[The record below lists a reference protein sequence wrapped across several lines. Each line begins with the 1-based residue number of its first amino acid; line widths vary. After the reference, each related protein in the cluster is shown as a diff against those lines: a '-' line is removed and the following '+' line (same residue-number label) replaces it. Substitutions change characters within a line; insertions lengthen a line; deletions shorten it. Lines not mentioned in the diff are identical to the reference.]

1 MDTRHSPKQNS
12 VLAAVDDA
20 YFERLLPHLELVPLP
35 FGWIV
40 YQAGRAPRYA
50 YFPTTSTV
58 ALLCGTENGATA
70 EIAVCGNDGMVGV
83 TVLMGQGISSN
94 QAVVQCAGFGYRME
108 AGYLKSEFE
117 RQGALR
123 ALLMRYIQ
131 ILMTQIGQT
140 AVCNGLHTVEQR
152 LCRWLLAAT
161 DRVSPV
167 AKELV
172 ITQEHIANMLGVRR
186 EGITEAAGRL
196 QTSGVISCGRR
207 RITVL
212 DRAALEAHSCE
223 CYASLK
229 KELKRLAPKKS
240 QSSTGDS
247 SVAEEAAE
255 RRARHTGNS
264 AWTNGGYAAI

>member
-1 MDTRHSPKQNS
+1 MDSQHSPKQNS
-12 VLAAVDDA
+12 VLAALDDA
-20 YFERLLPHLELVPLP
+20 HFERLLPHLELVPLP

-94 QAVVQCAGFGYRME
+94 QAVVQCAGFGYRIE

-117 RQGALR
+117 RQGTLR
-123 ALLMRYIQ
+123 SLLMRYIQ

-161 DRVSPV
+161 DRTSPGSQ
-167 AKELV
+167 ELV

-196 QTSGVISCGRR
+196 QTSGIISCGRR
-207 RITVL
+207 RITVV
-212 DRAALEAHSCE
+212 DRTALEAHSCE

-229 KELKRLAPKKS
+229 KELQRLAPKKS
-240 QSSTGDS
+240 ESRTREL
-247 SVAEEAAE
+247 SVAEGGPQ
-255 RRARHTGNS
+255 RRTPHTGNTD
-264 AWTNGGYAAI
+264 WTNAAMQR